1 MVKVVVVG
9 VVSCVTIVNSVL
21 PPVTFIQVTLGRGVR
36 SEAIATVHMRE
47 KV

>member
-1 MVKVVVVG
+1 MVKVVVID
-9 VVSCVTIVNSVL
+9 VVSCVTIGNSVL

-36 SEAIATVHMRE
+36 SDDIVTVHTRE